1 MLLAKVR
8 QVPLSYAEFCKSVEQ
23 VTTVLQSTILLSY
36 NAADWL
42 VWNENSWAADWRILK
57 EDSWPWAAVP

>member
-42 VWNENSWAADWRILK
+42 VWNE
-57 EDSWPWAAVP
+57 DS